1 MNYTEAAYEPLP
13 ASVPIFKRDR
23 PVFEFNFND
32 YIGTVNGLFN
42 FMEILGGAT
51 LAVLLSSSDARRAG
65 DSKAERFLCGSGYTF
80 SFNGFYMMVSSLLS
94 FTSAVYLPA
103 LFYYVVFQG
112 VGTACYIISGLMVAK
127 QNHDVSV
134 QVMVG
139 LCTGGIHAFHFAYV
153 CYKNYVEAKEKRWF

>member
-103 LFYYVVFQG
+103 LFY
-112 VGTACYIISGLMVAK
+112 
-127 QNHDVSV
+127 
-134 QVMVG
+134 MVG